1 MFRAGRAVVLG
12 TAVMIGALA
21 VPTLDGARAETATS
35 LQAAKLSADDYIEI
49 QQLYARYNRAL
60 DMGDGA
66 GRVATFTADGTFSSA
81 LSNHAPDNLETIA
94 KRTVERGNN
103 GTRHWVTNLIIT
115 PTAEGADGFCYL
127 LILTGNPHADGI
139 LRGRTSFYT
148 DKLVKTANGWR
159 FRIRET
165 WGDAEDKSPFKPTAR
180 K

>member
-1 MFRAGRAVVLG
+1 MISAGKRAALVA
-12 TAVMIGALA
+12 AVMVGAIAMMGL
-21 VPTLDGARAETATS
+21 GAAKAETLART
-35 LQAAKLSADDYIEI
+35 QAATLSALDYIEI

-66 GRVATFTADGTFSSA
+66 GRVATFTGDGTFSSA
-81 LSNHAPDNLETIA
+81 LSNHAPDNLDTIA

-127 LILTGNPHADGI
+127 LILTGNPHADGV

-148 DKLVKTANGWR
+148 DKLVKTENGWR
-159 FRIRET
+159 FRTRET
-165 WGDAEDKSPFKPTAR
+165 WGDNEDKSPFKPVAR